1 MSWNQLYASR
11 IGRMS
16 PSEIRERTKL
26 VGERALIQLGV
37 GLPEPSVVP
46 YDLLSSASA
55 AIFRDAGRAAASMQY
70 GPTEGYGP
78 LREWLVEYMRTLGVT
93 CSAANIMIVSG
104 SQQAFDLLGKLCI
117 AAGDTVMV
125 ETPSFIG
132 ALRAFDS
139 YEPRYALLPDDSS
152 TWDTISHLAVKFCYT
167 SPDFRNP
174 TGTCMSRDDR
184 VALLSLARSMGMLL
198 IEDAC
203 YEKLRYDGEVI
214 PPLLALDIAEVG
226 DIERSTVCY
235 TNTFS
240 KTISPSLRVG
250 WVVAPSEL
258 IQKLV
263 LAKQASDL
271 ASSSFNQMLAL
282 EVASTHLVGPL
293 RAIRHTY
300 AERRDAMLAS
310 LRKDMPEGVTWT
322 EPDGGLYVWLR
333 LPPGIDGDEFALRA
347 LKDFGVSIISGRPFF
362 PVEPQAGTA
371 RLSFSLAG
379 PDQIRDGV
387 SRLAELVRAM
397 AAGA

>member
-1 MSWNQLYASR
+1 M
-11 IGRMS
+11 
-16 PSEIRERTKL
+16 
-26 VGERALIQLGV
+26 
-37 GLPEPSVVP
+37 
-46 YDLLSSASA
+46 
-55 AIFRDAGRAAASMQY
+55 
-70 GPTEGYGP
+70 
-78 LREWLVEYMRTLGVT
+78 
-93 CSAANIMIVSG
+93 
-104 SQQAFDLLGKLCI
+104 
-117 AAGDTVMV
+117 
-125 ETPSFIG
+125 
-132 ALRAFDS
+132 
-139 YEPRYALLPDDSS
+139 
-152 TWDTISHLAVKFCYT
+152 
-167 SPDFRNP
+167 
-174 TGTCMSRDDR
+174 
-184 VALLSLARSMGMLL
+184 
-198 IEDAC
+198 
-203 YEKLRYDGEVI
+203 
-214 PPLLALDIAEVG
+214 
-226 DIERSTVCY
+226 
-235 TNTFS
+235 
-240 KTISPSLRVG
+240 
-250 WVVAPSEL
+250 VAPSEL
-258 IQKLV
+258 IQRLV

-322 EPDGGLYVWLR
+322 EPEGGLYVWLR